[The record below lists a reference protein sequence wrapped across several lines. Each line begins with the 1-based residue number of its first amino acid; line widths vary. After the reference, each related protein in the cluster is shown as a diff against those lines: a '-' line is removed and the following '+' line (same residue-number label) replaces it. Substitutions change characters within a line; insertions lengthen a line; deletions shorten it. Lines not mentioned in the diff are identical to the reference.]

1 MHDLMFPTQA
11 LMAKIS
17 TSIDFITKSRKRKE
31 RANVEKAR
39 KWKFLYSL
47 FKSHPSPKALRTCLD
62 LPCRRS
68 CKPPA
73 SQWPSPSQCCWPWW
87 CSAPAPRA
95 PWAVSCLPATAIWKA
110 SHFESDGESAHCVLS
125 EGQDWLQIPQT
136 LVHGTRLEKTEAT
149 AVVHELLQQTFQLFS
164 PRALLQVETR
174 ASWTDS
180 SWDLISSWRTWTCV
194 WGREG
199 HWKSHL

>member
-1 MHDLMFPTQA
+1 
-11 LMAKIS
+11 MAKIS
-17 TSIDFITKSRKRKE
+17 TFIDFTTKSRKRKE
-31 RANVEKAR
+31 RENVEKPR

-47 FKSHPSPKALRTCLD
+47 FKSHLSPKALRTCLD

-110 SHFESDGESAHCVLS
+110 STLESDGESAHCVLS

-164 PRALLQVETR
+164 PRALLQVGTR

-180 SWDLISSWRTWTCV
+180 SWDLISSWRTWMHV

-199 HWKSHL
+199 RWNSHL